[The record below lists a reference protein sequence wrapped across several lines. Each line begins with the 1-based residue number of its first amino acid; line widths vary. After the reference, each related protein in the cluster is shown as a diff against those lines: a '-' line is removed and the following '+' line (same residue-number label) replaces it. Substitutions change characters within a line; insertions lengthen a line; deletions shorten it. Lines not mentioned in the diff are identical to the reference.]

1 MGAPPRL
8 PSVRRAGGLC
18 FLHGSTI
25 AVADPQRVRRMGS
38 TADRGQLLHVGPLL
52 FLLWPS

>member
-8 PSVRRAGGLC
+8 LSVRRAGGLC
-18 FLHGSTI
+18 CLRGGTI
-25 AVADPQRVRRMGS
+25 AVADPQRMRRMWS
-38 TADRGQLLHVGPLL
+38 TADCGRFLHVGPLL